1 MSSAFKIDLFH
12 EWFSSFSI
20 PKHKNQCEHK
30 NLGLFKLLSIRV
42 CILIYTGVDKLS
54 KNREFHLVG
63 TFRNSCQVSFPLLTL
78 LCMGEGGVNLPP
90 FRIFFNNFFLTQAKS
105 LKFSDFKFLSF
116 RHYVVKFH
124 LKILTC

>member
-30 NLGLFKLLSIRV
+30 NLGLFKLLSCRV
-42 CILIYTGVDKLS
+42 CILMYTGVDKLS

-63 TFRNSCQVSFPLLTL
+63 TFGNSCQISFPLLTL
-78 LCMGEGGVNLPP
+78 LFMVGGRGGNLPP
-90 FRIFFNNFFLTQAKS
+90 AGFFLITFFS
-105 LKFSDFKFLSF
+105 LKL
-116 RHYVVKFH
+116 RA
-124 LKILTC
+124 

>member
-30 NLGLFKLLSIRV
+30 NLGLFKLLSCRV
-42 CILIYTGVDKLS
+42 CILMYTGVDKFS

-63 TFRNSCQVSFPLLTL
+63 TFGNSCQISFPLLTL
-78 LCMGEGGVNLPP
+78 LFMVGGGGKFTPC
-90 FRIFFNNFFLTQAKS
+90 RIFFNNIFFTQAKS
-105 LKFSDFKFLSF
+105 LKFSDFKFLFF
-116 RHYVVKFH
+116 RHNVAKFH
-124 LKILTC
+124 